1 MGDLHTAT
9 TPRPPPPRNEPP
21 SDVDSRR
28 RTRKLFQQIRDL
40 KVGNPTTANL
50 EGELNLEDETGGGDG
65 GEEAVVDDSAPAIHV
80 DTTPR
85 PKLTKHSRSGSKVSL
100 RKRKSKRS
108 ILKKASP
115 RGLQKQK
122 GPL

>member
-1 MGDLHTAT
+1 M
-9 TPRPPPPRNEPP
+9 
-21 SDVDSRR
+21 
-28 RTRKLFQQIRDL
+28 
-40 KVGNPTTANL
+40 
-50 EGELNLEDETGGGDG
+50 
-65 GEEAVVDDSAPAIHV
+65 VDDSAPAIHV